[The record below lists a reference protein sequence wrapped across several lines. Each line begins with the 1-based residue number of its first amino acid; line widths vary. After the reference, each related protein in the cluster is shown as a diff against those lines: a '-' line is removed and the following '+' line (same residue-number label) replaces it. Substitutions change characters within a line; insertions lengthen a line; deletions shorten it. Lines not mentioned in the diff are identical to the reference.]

1 MTRALAALATAAGVA
16 TLLGACTPPSPLA
29 RLTPTGEWATSF
41 QSAQQAVI
49 GGRYAD
55 ADSILVAFIDGH
67 PGSAQAA
74 DAQFWRALYSLDPA
88 NRDGSTSAAI
98 AELDRY
104 LEGPPS
110 LPHWREA
117 ATLRRVAAQLE
128 TATRLAAA
136 AQTQTAATH
145 VVTVDDHSKDDELQ
159 RLRTEL
165 AKANEELDRIKKRL
179 AKP

>member
-1 MTRALAALATAAGVA
+1 MAFEG
-16 TLLGACTPPSPLA
+16 
-29 RLTPTGEWATSF
+29 
-41 QSAQQAVI
+41 AQQAAI
-49 GGRYAD
+49 GGRYD
-55 ADSILVAFIDGH
+55 EADSILVQYIDTHQGTREA
-67 PGSAQAA
+67 S
-74 DAQFWRALYSLDPA
+74 DALFWRAMFALDPA
-88 NRDGSTSAAI
+88 NRSTSITAAI
-98 AELDRY
+98 ADLDRY
-104 LEGPPS
+104 LDGPPT

-136 AQTQTAATH
+136 AAQTQTSATR
-145 VVTVDDHSKDDELQ
+145 VVTVDDHSKDDELT

>member
-1 MTRALAALATAAGVA
+1 M
-16 TLLGACTPPSPLA
+16 GACAPPSPLA
-29 RLTPTGEWATSF
+29 RLTPKGQWAVAF
-41 QSAQQAVI
+41 DQAQQAVI

-55 ADSILVAFIDGH
+55 ADTILVRFIDAH
-67 PGSAQAA
+67 QGSADAA
-74 DAQFWRALYSLDPA
+74 DARFWRALYALDPA
-88 NRDGSTSAAI
+88 NGSASTTTAI

-136 AQTQTAATH
+136 AQTQTSVTH
-145 VVTVDDHSKDDELQ
+145 VVSADDHSKDDEVQ
-159 RLRTEL
+159 RLRAEL
-165 AKANEELDRIKKRL
+165 ARANEELDRIKKRL
-179 AKP
+179 SKP

>member
-1 MTRALAALATAAGVA
+1 MVLAAALA
-16 TLLGACTPPSPLA
+16 ACTPPSPLS
-29 RLTPTGEWATSF
+29 RIRPSGQWALAF
-41 QSAQQAVI
+41 DGAQQAAI
-49 GGRYAD
+49 AGRYAD
-55 ADSILVAFIDGH
+55 ADSILVQYIDAH
-67 PGSAQAA
+67 PDTPEAS
-74 DAQFWRALYSLDPA
+74 DALFWRAMFALDPA
-88 NRDGSTSAAI
+88 NRSSSITAAI

-104 LEGPPS
+104 LDGPTT

-128 TATRLAAA
+128 TSTRLAAAA
-136 AQTQTAATH
+136 AQTQTSAAR
-145 VVTVDDHSKDDELQ
+145 VVVDDHSKDDELN